1 MVPPNFK
8 LCQGLLQLTKICRCA
23 PFVQQKDKNALNN
36 FSKRQKYTYKFGK
49 KKKKTNKKIEFKT
62 HQHCRGSVI
71 GSLEHLNQKR
81 LRKAL
86 PASRLDR
93 GVTLKPDLSY
103 PAPPCS
109 CSSSSCQQIHK
120 HTQLSLFQD
129 IPI

>member
-1 MVPPNFK
+1 MP
-8 LCQGLLQLTKICRCA
+8 LTI
-23 PFVQQKDKNALNN
+23 FQKDKNTLINLE
-36 FSKRQKYTYKFGK
+36 K